1 VRADGKAV
9 VRPLRF
15 DQFHANIQG
24 LYFGGCDHIHLSAG
38 KKEFKGVKKA
48 FESALKHIHATGK
61 MDGKMM
67 ADKPIKGLIKAT
79 FDVLKES
86 MSEIKT
92 VISDTI
98 RNSFENDIFIFSGM
112 KSYASLKEAAQLL
125 KDPNGTIK
133 PFEQF
138 KKDIVDIDS
147 TYNQRY
153 LESEYN
159 YAVGSAQMADKWI
172 QQEQTE
178 GEYDLQY
185 RTAGDDHVRPAHAK
199 LADITLPRTDKF
211 WIKYYPPND
220 WGCRCLAVL
229 VKTGKY
235 TITDSKTA
243 NELGDVA
250 TTRLDKDGNN
260 AADIFRYNPG
270 MQKVI
275 FPPNHPYTAKGNAD
289 KKEAKDTLTKKV
301 K

>member
-1 VRADGKAV
+1 
-9 VRPLRF
+9 
-15 DQFHANIQG
+15 
-24 LYFGGCDHIHLSAG
+24 
-38 KKEFKGVKKA
+38 
-48 FESALKHIHATGK
+48 
-61 MDGKMM
+61 MM
-67 ADKPIKGLIKAT
+67 ADKPMQGLIKAT
-79 FDVLKES
+79 FDILKES
-86 MSEIKT
+86 MGEIKA
-92 VISDTI
+92 VISDNI

-112 KSYASLKEAAQLL
+112 KSYASLKEASQLL
-125 KDPNGTIK
+125 KDDKGTIK

-138 KKDIVDIDS
+138 KRDISDLDN

-159 YAVGSAQMADKWI
+159 YAVGSAQMADKWL

-178 GEYDLQY
+178 GDYDLQY

-199 LADITLPRTDKF
+199 LEDITLPRTDKF
-211 WIKYYPPND
+211 WVKYYPPND

-229 VKTGKY
+229 VKKGKY

-243 NELGDVA
+243 DKLGDEA

-260 AADIFRYNPG
+260 SAAIFRYNPG

-289 KKEAKDTLTKKV
+289 KQAAMNTLTKKD